1 VAVQE
6 WQRGKA
12 GLAVPEDST
21 LIFQP
26 GVAHYLGEA
35 KMDAVISLKVSNND
49 GDQIASITAE
59 YNGLDYAHVV
69 DIEDKL
75 MSGVFVP
82 LLDIA
87 KEKTAA

>member
-1 VAVQE
+1 
-6 WQRGKA
+6 
-12 GLAVPEDST
+12 
-21 LIFQP
+21 
-26 GVAHYLGEA
+26 
-35 KMDAVISLKVSNND
+35 MDAVITLKVSNND

-87 KEKTAA
+87 KEKAAV